1 MSGGSDLDRQAT
13 REALD
18 AGGRLA
24 DNTPGLP
31 RGRPGGK
38 GVSVAAAE
46 GMPLPGHSGAFR
58 RLAPFFAAIYF
69 VQGIAEPSAGLASQ
83 PIFYLL
89 KERLGLGPADTAAF
103 MATVGVAWTLKPL
116 YGLTSDLFPL
126 FGYRRRSYLL
136 CVTALAALAWLF
148 LGIQPAHA
156 YGPTLLVLVL
166 CGFGLA
172 FADVLCDA
180 VMVETGKPLGMTGR
194 FQSVQWG
201 AINTASVLAGLGG
214 GWLAQNASHQATFL
228 LISAFPALSFVVTA
242 ITLREPRSRFD
253 REAVRATGRAI
264 WSAVGSR
271 PLWLAAGFI
280 FLWNFSPSF
289 GVPLNFYMVDTLKFS
304 KISLGTLGS
313 LGSGAAIAGAFLFG
327 RYFRHLPI
335 RPLLNVS
342 VAIGVV
348 STLAYLGLAGWW
360 SAVALTL
367 VTGASSMVAVLATLD
382 LAARSCPDRA
392 EGTFFAALMSI
403 NNLAGIASAYVGG
416 KLYEAVGLQNL
427 ILISAAATAVCWL
440 LVPYIRLPDPAGR
453 AEAPTKGDDAAARM
467 T

>member
-1 MSGGSDLDRQAT
+1 M
-13 REALD
+13 
-18 AGGRLA
+18 AG
-24 DNTPGLP
+24 
-31 RGRPGGK
+31 
-38 GVSVAAAE
+38 AE
-46 GMPLPGHSGAFR
+46 GMPPQSDSGAFR

-89 KERLGLGPADTAAF
+89 KEGLGRGPADTAAF
-103 MATVGVAWTLKPL
+103 MAVVGVAWTVKPL

-126 FGYRRRSYLL
+126 FGYRRKSYLL
-136 CVTALAALAWLF
+136 CVTALAASAWFF
-148 LGIQPAHA
+148 LGIQPAQA
-156 YGPTLLVLVL
+156 YGPTLRVLAL

-172 FADVLCDA
+172 FSDVLCDA

-201 AINTASVLAGLGG
+201 AINTASVLAGIGG
-214 GWLAQNASHQATFL
+214 GWLSQNVRPQTTFL

-242 ITLREPRSRFD
+242 ITLREPRSRFN
-253 REAVRATGRAI
+253 REAVRVTGRAI
-264 WSAVGSR
+264 RGAIGSR

-289 GVPLNFYMVDTLKFS
+289 GVPLNFYLVDTLKLS

-313 LGSGAAIAGAFLFG
+313 LGSAAAIAGAFLFG
-327 RYFRHLPI
+327 RYFRRLPI

-342 VAIGVV
+342 VAIGVA

-360 SAVALTL
+360 SGVVLTL
-367 VTGASSMVAVLATLD
+367 VTGASTMIAVLATLD

-416 KLYEAVGLQNL
+416 KLFEAVGLRDL

-440 LVPYIRLPDPAGR
+440 VVPLVRLPDGPEGAPAPWETGGP
-453 AEAPTKGDDAAARM
+453 AVQAS
-467 T
+467 